1 MKYLILKL
9 GSDVGKIPS
18 NGGSVGTTFHSHSYH
33 NQSKVTR
40 LTESERTTNNRSNTV
55 KFTMEIVRTMV
66 IYNKFKNRIEGFHII
81 IEH

>member
-1 MKYLILKL
+1 MVLL
-9 GSDVGKIPS
+9 
-18 NGGSVGTTFHSHSYH
+18 FSHSYH

-55 KFTMEIVRTMV
+55 KFTMKIVRTMV
-66 IYNKFKNRIEGFHII
+66 IYNKFKNRIEGFQII